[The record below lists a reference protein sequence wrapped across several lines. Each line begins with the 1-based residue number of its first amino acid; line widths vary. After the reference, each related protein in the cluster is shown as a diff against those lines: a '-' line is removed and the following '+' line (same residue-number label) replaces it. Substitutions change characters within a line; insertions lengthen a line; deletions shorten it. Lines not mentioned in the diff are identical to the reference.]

1 MSEILEKNKRRT
13 FLLGRSVHVL
23 LTYLLTKSCRDVTS
37 CADVFSPHD
46 ADVDVRTEALS
57 NDTCDVRL
65 RMTLSLDDRRRE
77 DRPAG
82 DRAGGRGNA
91 EGARDR
97 ARRVDGVGIAC
108 TRCRHDQRIQLSVSV
123 SRNHARKV
131 SKKVKVA
138 HTRLPSVWFR
148 S

>member
-1 MSEILEKNKRRT
+1 MYY
-13 FLLGRSVHVL
+13 L
-23 LTYLLTKSCRDVTS
+23 LTYLLTKSGRDVTS

-57 NDTCDVRL
+57 NDTCDMRV
-65 RMTLSLDDRRRE
+65 RMTLTLVDRRRE

-91 EGARDR
+91 EGARNR
-97 ARRVDGVGIAC
+97 ARRVDAVGIAC
-108 TRCRHDQRIQLSVSV
+108 TQCRHDQRIQLSVSSV

-138 HTRLPSVWFR
+138 HTRLPSVGFR